1 MRMYE
6 AIKKISFTII
16 LILSVPVFCLVVR
29 MLGATSGYNFLF
41 ATVLYSVVIFLCV
54 KYLIG
59 KEFRA
64 SDCCLAVV
72 IGLITM
78 LYTIPLKFIGV
89 YGGICTAMVY
99 LTLRDYITRNDI
111 SFTWIRRGIID
122 NVKIMGSISL
132 LFFMIYLIGFKN
144 RFVFVPIYLLKPWAP
159 AVSEELIFRVLIPM
173 MIFKLFKLDDTK
185 GNKIWVFLI
194 VTIPFAMWHCTD
206 AIVAGNVTEVV
217 RRCYSPIFCSTIF
230 CFLIYKYGLFY
241 GIYAHALCD
250 FITMCSGRA

>member
-29 MLGATSGYNFLF
+29 MLGVTSGYNFLF
-41 ATVLYSVVIFLCV
+41 ATVLYSVVIFLCI

-59 KEFRA
+59 KKFRA
-64 SDCCLAVV
+64 SDCYLAVV

-132 LFFMIYLIGFKN
+132 LFFLIYLIGFKN
-144 RFVFVPIYLLKPWAP
+144 RFVFAPIYLFNP
-159 AVSEELIFRVLIPM
+159 
-173 MIFKLFKLDDTK
+173 
-185 GNKIWVFLI
+185 
-194 VTIPFAMWHCTD
+194 
-206 AIVAGNVTEVV
+206 
-217 RRCYSPIFCSTIF
+217 
-230 CFLIYKYGLFY
+230 
-241 GIYAHALCD
+241 
-250 FITMCSGRA
+250 